1 MWDAAD
7 DGGYAVIKQ
16 APKPFQ
22 IFAMVAFVMA
32 CVGVLL
38 YLWLSFG
45 GVVPLRSEGYRFDVR
60 FPEATQL
67 AEQADVRIS
76 GVPVGKVI
84 KIETGPDNTT
94 EATLEMRSR
103 YAPVPV
109 DARAMLRQKSLLGET
124 YVDLTTGDPSK
135 GTIEDGGLLA
145 ESAVA
150 PTVELDEI
158 FRTFDDDTQKA
169 FQTWM
174 VSQASAVDGRG
185 ADINAF
191 FGNLPEFVEAS
202 DEILA
207 ELNAQSRAVS
217 GTIRGTGEFF
227 SAISARDGQ
236 LSRLITESNR
246 LFQTT
251 AARNRE
257 FAAIWEELPDFS
269 RQSRLTLPR
278 LTEFAENAD
287 PVVKQLQPAA
297 TEFAYSFKQLD
308 RLSPEFEGFFEGL
321 GPLITKSRRGVPA
334 LEKFLADFPP
344 LLAEFEPFLRN
355 FNPFLGYLGQ
365 NRREI
370 SSFFGNVTASTN
382 GRNNKV
388 NLRGPDSDPIH
399 YLRATS
405 TLSPQGLGYYPRA
418 LGQTRS
424 NTYMGPNGMD
434 RLASGLLS
442 YDARTCSN
450 GDPAPPEQTG
460 TPDLM
465 ELALLAEQYAFR
477 TPGRDVARP
486 ACVGQGNFP
495 GYSTQ
500 FPQLEPEP

>member
-1 MWDAAD
+1 
-7 DGGYAVIKQ
+7 VIKQ

-22 IFAMVAFVMA
+22 IVAMVAFVMA

-45 GVVPLRSEGYRFDVR
+45 GVVPLRSEGYRFQVR

-67 AEQADVRIS
+67 AEQSDVRIS

-103 YAPVPV
+103 YAPVAT

-124 YVDLTTGDPSK
+124 YVDLTTGDASK
-135 GTIEDGGLLA
+135 GTIDDGGLLA

-158 FRTFDDDTQKA
+158 FRTFDKDTQQA

-174 VSQASAVDGRG
+174 QSQASSVNGRG

-191 FGNLPEFVEAS
+191 FGNVPEFVEAS
-202 DEILA
+202 DDILT

-246 LFQTT
+246 LFQVT

-287 PVVKQLQPAA
+287 PVVKALQPAA
-297 TEFAYSFKQLD
+297 TEFAGTFHQLD
-308 RLSPEFEGFFEGL
+308 RLSPQFEGFFKGL
-321 GPLITKSRRGVPA
+321 GPLITKSERGVPA
-334 LEKFLADFPP
+334 LERFLEDFPP
-344 LLAEFEPFLRN
+344 LLADFEPFLRN
-355 FNPFLGYLGQ
+355 FNPLLAYLGQ

-382 GRNNKV
+382 GRARKIADAAP
-388 NLRGPDSDPIH
+388 LGDPIH
-399 YLRATS
+399 YLRASTS
-405 TLSPQGLGYYPRA
+405 LSPQGLGYYPRA

-424 NTYMGPNGMD
+424 NAYMAPDGLS

-442 YDARTCSN
+442 YETATCSN
-450 GDPAPPEQTG
+450 GDPAPPAQTG
-460 TPDLM
+460 SPDLV
-465 ELALLAEQYAFR
+465 ELAQLAQQYAFR
-477 TPGRDVARP
+477 TPDGDRNVARP
-486 ACVGQGNFP
+486 ACVDQGNFP
-495 GYSTQ
+495 GFGTR

>member
-1 MWDAAD
+1 
-7 DGGYAVIKQ
+7 VIKQ

-45 GVVPLRSEGYRFDVR
+45 GVVPLRSEGYRFHVR

-84 KIETGPDNTT
+84 KIETGPRNTT

-103 YAPVPV
+103 YAPVAS

-124 YVDLTTGDPSK
+124 YVDLTTGHPAK
-135 GTIEDGGLLA
+135 GMVEDGGRLA
-145 ESAVA
+145 DSAVA

-158 FRTFDDDTQKA
+158 FRTFDDDTQRA

-174 VSQASAVDGRG
+174 QSQAASVEGRG
-185 ADINAF
+185 ADINSF
-191 FGNLPEFVEAS
+191 FGNLPGFVEAS
-202 DEILA
+202 DDILA

-227 SAISARDGQ
+227 NALSARDGQ
-236 LSRLITESNR
+236 LSRLITSSNR
-246 LFQTT
+246 LFQVT
-251 AARNRE
+251 AARNRQ
-257 FAAIWEELPDFS
+257 FAAIWEELPEFS

-278 LTEFAENAD
+278 LSRFAERAD

-297 TEFAYSFKQLD
+297 TEFTGAFRELE
-308 RLSPEFEGFFEGL
+308 RLSPEFEGFFRGL
-321 GPLITKSRRGVPA
+321 GPVITQSKRGVPA
-334 LEKFLADFPP
+334 LEGFLQDFPP
-344 LLAEFEPFLRN
+344 LLADFQPFLRN
-355 FNPFLGYLGQ
+355 FNPLLTNLGQ

-370 SSFFGNVTASTN
+370 ASFFGNVTAATS
-382 GRNNKV
+382 GRSP
-388 NLRGPDSDPIH
+388 NLNPSAPESDPIH
-399 YLRATS
+399 YLRAS
-405 TLSPQGLGYYPRA
+405 SSLSPQGLAYYPRA

-424 NTYMGPNGMD
+424 NPYMAPGGLD

-442 YDARTCSN
+442 FETRTCAN
-450 GDPAPPEQTG
+450 GDPAPPAQTG
-460 TPDLM
+460 DPELV
-465 ELALLAEQYAFR
+465 ELAVLAEQFAFR
-477 TPGRDVARP
+477 TTGGDRNVARP
-486 ACVGQGNFP
+486 PCVGQGVYP
-495 GYSTQ
+495 GFATQ

>member
-1 MWDAAD
+1 
-7 DGGYAVIKQ
+7 VIKQ

-45 GVVPLRSEGYRFDVR
+45 GVVPLRSEGYRFQVR

-84 KIETGPDNTT
+84 KIDKGRGNTT

-103 YAPVPV
+103 YAPVAK

-124 YVDLTTGDPSK
+124 YVDLTTGHPAK
-135 GTIEDGGLLA
+135 GVVDDGGRLA
-145 ESAVA
+145 DSAVA

-158 FRTFDDDTQKA
+158 FRTFDDKTQQA

-174 VSQASAVDGRG
+174 QSQAASVQGRG
-185 ADINAF
+185 ADINSF
-191 FGNLPEFVEAS
+191 FGTLPGFIEAS
-202 DEILA
+202 DDILA

-227 SAISARDGQ
+227 NALSAREGQ
-236 LSRLITESNR
+236 LSRLITSSNR
-246 LFQTT
+246 LFQVT

-257 FAAIWEELPDFS
+257 FAAIWEELPEFS

-278 LTEFAENAD
+278 LSRFAERAD

-297 TEFAYSFKQLD
+297 TEFTYSFKQLE
-308 RLSPEFEGFFEGL
+308 RLSPEFEGFFRGL
-321 GPLITKSRRGVPA
+321 GPVITASKRGVPA
-334 LEKFLADFPP
+334 LEGFLTDFPP
-344 LLAEFEPFLRN
+344 LLADFQPFLRN
-355 FNPFLGYLGQ
+355 FNPLLTNLGQ

-370 SSFFGNVTASTN
+370 ASFFGNVTAATS
-382 GRNNKV
+382 GRSP
-388 NLRGPDSDPIH
+388 NLSPNAAPSDPIH
-399 YLRATS
+399 YLRAS
-405 TLSPQGLGYYPRA
+405 SSLSPQGLAYYPRF

-424 NTYMGPNGMD
+424 NPYMAPGGLD

-442 YDARTCSN
+442 FETRTCAN
-450 GDPAPPEQTG
+450 GDPAPPAQVGDPE
-460 TPDLM
+460 LV
-465 ELALLAEQYAFR
+465 ELARLAELYAFR
-477 TPGRDVARP
+477 TTGGDRNVARP
-486 ACVGQGNFP
+486 ACVGQGTYP
-495 GYSTQ
+495 GFATQ

>member
-1 MWDAAD
+1 
-7 DGGYAVIKQ
+7 VIKQ

-45 GVVPLRSEGYRFDVR
+45 GVVPLRSEGYRFDAR

-94 EATLEMRSR
+94 EVTIEMRSR
-103 YAPVPV
+103 YAPVAAN
-109 DARAMLRQKSLLGET
+109 ARVMLRQKSLLGET
-124 YVDLTTGDPSK
+124 YVDLTTGDTSK
-135 GTIEDGGLLA
+135 GTIDDGGMLA
-145 ESAVA
+145 QSAVA

-158 FRTFDDDTQKA
+158 FRTFDKDTQQA

-174 VSQASAVDGRG
+174 QSQAASVNGRG
-185 ADINAF
+185 AEINAF
-191 FGNLPEFVEAS
+191 FGNVPEFVTTA
-202 DEILA
+202 DDVLA
-207 ELNAQSRAVS
+207 QLNAQSRAVS

-246 LFQTT
+246 LFQVT

-297 TEFAYSFKQLD
+297 TEFARTFHQLD
-308 RLSPEFEGFFEGL
+308 RLSPQFEGFFKGL
-321 GPLITKSRRGVPA
+321 NPLITKSERGVPA
-334 LEKFLADFPP
+334 LQRFLEDFPP
-344 LLAEFEPFLRN
+344 LLADFEPFLRN
-355 FNPFLGYLGQ
+355 FNPLLGYLGQ
-365 NRREI
+365 NRREV
-370 SSFFGNVTASTN
+370 SSFFGNVAASTN
-382 GRNNKV
+382 GRDFEAN
-388 NLRGPDSDPIH
+388 RAAPPSDPIH
-399 YLRATS
+399 FLRATS
-405 TLSPQGLGYYPRA
+405 TLSPQSLAYYPRA

-424 NTYMGPNGMD
+424 NAYMGTNGMD
-434 RLASGLLS
+434 RLASGLPS
-442 YDARTCSN
+442 YDARACSN
-450 GDPAPPEQTG
+450 GDPTPPAQTG
-460 TPDLM
+460 TPELM
-465 ELALLAEQYAFR
+465 ELALLAQQFAFR
-477 TPGRDVARP
+477 TTDRNVARP
-486 ACVGQGNFP
+486 GCTGQGNFP
-495 GYSTQ
+495 GFSTQ

>member
-1 MWDAAD
+1 MWNT
-7 DGGYAVIKQ
+7 DGGDAVIKQ

-76 GVPVGKVI
+76 GVPVGKVV

-103 YAPVPV
+103 YAPVATN
-109 DARAMLRQKSLLGET
+109 ARAMLRQKSLLGET
-124 YVDLTTGDPSK
+124 YVDLSTGDPSK
-135 GTIEDGGLLA
+135 GTIDDGGLMA
-145 ESAVA
+145 SSAVA

-158 FRTFDDDTQKA
+158 FRTFDDDTQQA

-174 VSQASAVDGRG
+174 VSQSSAVEGRG

-191 FGNLPEFVEAS
+191 FGTLPEFAETS

-227 SAISARDGQ
+227 SALSAREGQ

-287 PVVKQLQPAA
+287 PVVKQL
-297 TEFAYSFKQLD
+297 D
-308 RLSPEFEGFFEGL
+308 RLSPQFEGFFEGL
-321 GPLITKSRRGVPA
+321 GPLITKSQRGVPA
-334 LEKFLADFPP
+334 LEKFLEDFPP

-370 SSFFGNVTASTN
+370 TSFFGNVTASTN
-382 GRNNKV
+382 GRNV
-388 NLRGPDSDPIH
+388 RASARAPASDPIH
-399 YLRATS
+399 FLRAS
-405 TLSPQGLGYYPRA
+405 SMLSPQSLGYYPRA

-424 NTYMGPNGMD
+424 NAYMGTNGMD
-434 RLASGLLS
+434 RLASGLPS
-442 YDARTCSN
+442 YDSRTCSN

-460 TPDLM
+460 TPELM
-465 ELALLAEQYAFR
+465 ELALLAQQFAFR
-477 TPGRDVARP
+477 TTGRDVARP
-486 ACVGQGNFP
+486 GCVGQGNFP

>member
-1 MWDAAD
+1 
-7 DGGYAVIKQ
+7 VIKQ

-45 GVVPLRSEGYRFDVR
+45 GVVPLRSEGYRFQVR

-84 KIETGPDNTT
+84 TIETGPDNTT

-103 YAPVPV
+103 YAPVASN
-109 DARAMLRQKSLLGET
+109 ARAMLRQKSLLGET

-135 GTIEDGGLLA
+135 GLVDDGGRLA
-145 ESAVA
+145 DSAVA

-158 FRTFDDDTQKA
+158 FRTFDDDTQQA

-174 VSQASAVDGRG
+174 QSQAASVDGRG

-191 FGNLPEFVEAS
+191 FGTLPGFIEAS
-202 DEILA
+202 DDILA

-227 SAISARDGQ
+227 DALSARDGQ
-236 LSRLITESNR
+236 LSRLITSSNR
-246 LFQTT
+246 LFQVT

-257 FAAIWEELPDFS
+257 FAAIWEELPEFS

-278 LTEFAENAD
+278 LTRFSERSE
-287 PVVKQLQPAA
+287 PVVRALQPAA
-297 TEFAYSFKQLD
+297 SEFAYAFNELD
-308 RLSPEFEGFFEGL
+308 RLSPEFEGFFRGL
-321 GPLITKSRRGVPA
+321 GPLITKSQRGVPA
-334 LEKFLADFPP
+334 LEGFLQDFPP
-344 LLAEFEPFLRN
+344 LLADFEPFLRN
-355 FNPFLGYLGQ
+355 FNPLLDNLGQ

-370 SSFFGNVTASTN
+370 ASFFGNATAATS
-382 GRNNKV
+382 GRSP
-388 NLRGPDSDPIH
+388 NLNPSAADSDPIH
-399 YLRATS
+399 YLRAS
-405 TLSPQGLGYYPRA
+405 SSLSPQGLGYYPRA

-424 NTYMGPNGMD
+424 NPYMAPGGLD

-442 YDARTCSN
+442 FETRTCAN
-450 GDPAPPEQTG
+450 GDPAPPGQVGDAE
-460 TPDLM
+460 LV
-465 ELALLAEQYAFR
+465 ELAQLAEQFAFR
-477 TPGRDVARP
+477 TSGGDRNVARP
-486 ACVGQGNFP
+486 ACVGQGVYP
-495 GYSTQ
+495 GFGTQ
-500 FPQLEPEP
+500 FPRLEPEP

>member
-1 MWDAAD
+1 M
-7 DGGYAVIKQ
+7 IKQ
-16 APKPFQ
+16 APRPFQ
-22 IFAMVAFVMA
+22 LFAMVAFVMA

-45 GVVPLRSEGYRFDVR
+45 GVVPLRSEGYRFQVR

-76 GVPVGKVI
+76 GVPVGKII
-84 KIETGPDNTT
+84 KIETGPGNTT

-103 YAPVPV
+103 YAPV
-109 DARAMLRQKSLLGET
+109 ATNAKAMLRQKSLLGET
-124 YVDLTTGDPSK
+124 YVDLTTGNTSK
-135 GTIEDGGLLA
+135 GTIADGGMLA

-158 FRTFDDDTQKA
+158 FRTFDDDTQQA

-174 VSQASAVDGRG
+174 QSQASAVNGRG
-185 ADINAF
+185 VDINAT
-191 FGNLPEFVEAS
+191 FGNFPEFVEAS
-202 DEILA
+202 DDILA
-207 ELNAQSRAVS
+207 ELHAQSRAVS

-227 SAISARDGQ
+227 SALSARDGQ

-246 LFQTT
+246 LFQVT

-278 LTEFAENAD
+278 LTEFAEKAD

-297 TEFAYSFKQLD
+297 TEFAATFKELD
-308 RLSPEFEGFFEGL
+308 RLSPQFEGFFEGL
-321 GPLITKSRRGVPA
+321 GPLITKSQKGVPA
-334 LEKFLADFPP
+334 LERFLKDFPP
-344 LLAEFEPFLRN
+344 LLADFEPFLQN
-355 FNPFLGYLGQ
+355 FNPLLGYLNQ
-365 NRREI
+365 NQREVT
-370 SSFFGNVTASTN
+370 SFFANVTATTT
-382 GRNNKV
+382 GRNP
-388 NLRGPDSDPIH
+388 NLNPAQSNVDPIH
-399 YLRATS
+399 FLRAS
-405 TLSPQGLGYYPRA
+405 SSLSPQGLGYYPRA

-424 NTYMGPNGMD
+424 NAYMGPNGLD

-442 YDARTCSN
+442 FDTRTCGN
-450 GDPAPPEQTG
+450 GDPAPPAQTG
-460 TPDLM
+460 SPDLV
-465 ELALLAEQYAFR
+465 ELAVLAEQFAFR
-477 TPGRDVARP
+477 TTGGDRNVARP

-495 GYSTQ
+495 GFSTQ